1 MALIMNVES
10 KLPGSYFVTL
20 SGRLD
25 GTTSPDCDARISSI
39 LIPSTKTILFE
50 MTNLDYISSMGLRI
64 FLKAKRMIEQQD
76 GHVYM
81 INVQPQIEKVFEI
94 ANMLN
99 GIRLFA
105 SISEADAY
113 FDAMQKSVLESL
125 NS

>member
-1 MALIMNVES
+1 MALTMNVETKS
-10 KLPGSYFVTL
+10 PGSYFVT
-20 SGRLD
+20 SNGRLD

-39 LIPSTKTILFE
+39 LLPSTKTTLIE
-50 MTNLDYISSMGLRI
+50 MTNLDYISIMGLRV
-64 FLKAKRMIEQQD
+64 FLKTRKMIEQQG

-105 SISEADAY
+105 GVSEADAY

>member
-1 MALIMNVES
+1 MALIMNVEKKS
-10 KLPGSYFVTL
+10 PGSYFVTL
-20 SGRLD
+20 NGRLD

-39 LIPSTKTILFE
+39 LIPSTRTILFE

-64 FLKAKRMIEQQD
+64 FLKTRRMIEQQ
-76 GHVYM
+76 GGRVYM

-105 SISEADAY
+105 SISEADTY
-113 FDAMQKSVLESL
+113 FDAMQKSVLESQ

>member
-1 MALIMNVES
+1 MALIMNVENKS
-10 KLPGSYFVTL
+10 PGSYFITL
-20 SGRLD
+20 NGRLD
-25 GTTSPDCDARISSI
+25 GTTSPDCDARVSSI
-39 LIPSTKTILFE
+39 LSPSTKTILFE
-50 MTNLDYISSMGLRI
+50 MSNLDYISSMGLRI
-64 FLKAKRMIEQQD
+64 LLKTRRMIEQQG

-81 INVQPQIEKVFEI
+81 INVQPQIAKVFEI
-94 ANMLN
+94 ANILN

>member
-1 MALIMNVES
+1 MALIIKVENKS
-10 KLPGSYFVTL
+10 PGSYFVTL
-20 SGRLD
+20 NGRLD
-25 GTTSPDCDARISSI
+25 STTSPDCEERISSI
-39 LIPSTKTILFE
+39 LLHSTRTILFE

-64 FLKAKRMIEQQD
+64 FLKARRMIEQQ
-76 GHVYM
+76 GGRVYM

-105 SISEADAY
+105 SISEADTY
-113 FDAMQKSVLESL
+113 FDAMQKSVLETQ

>member
-1 MALIMNVES
+1 MALIIKVENKS
-10 KLPGSYFVTL
+10 PGSYFVTL
-20 SGRLD
+20 NGRLD
-25 GTTSPDCDARISSI
+25 STTSPDCEERISSI
-39 LIPSTKTILFE
+39 LLHSTRTILFE

-64 FLKAKRMIEQQD
+64 FLKTRRMIEQQ
-76 GHVYM
+76 GGRVYM

-105 SISEADAY
+105 SISEADTY
-113 FDAMQKSVLESL
+113 FDAMQKSVLKTQ

>member
-1 MALIMNVES
+1 MTLIMNVENKS
-10 KLPGSYFVTL
+10 PGSYFVTL
-20 SGRLD
+20 KGRLD
-25 GTTSPDCDARISSI
+25 STTSADCDARISTI
-39 LIPSTKTILFE
+39 LLPSTKTILFE
-50 MTNLDYISSMGLRI
+50 LTNLDYISSMGLRI
-64 FLKAKRMIEQQD
+64 FLKTRRMIEQQG

-113 FDAMQKSVLESL
+113 FDAMQKSVLASQ